1 MPSKPKKGVTGDS
14 EIISAVNV
22 CLNNFFK
29 TFSCGCDCS
38 SNISKLSDEISNCK
52 SLIET
57 QTTLISLLQQD
68 ITFLKNELHKVRSTS
83 PMSCKQKTTTGDN
96 RRLSL
101 AAKTYEEKN
110 LIATFSRSAD
120 VFNTD
125 RDPNKNHRYSSLRAT
140 GIILD
145 GGDESS
151 VSSDADN
158 TARPKSSNRQD
169 VTDVKGYN
177 HGQNGACSLFSQP
190 FEQYEDLNKH
200 LDATGNHI
208 DDINEHSV
216 ETTKLSSELP
226 KNFPNISQN
235 VRTYNKNDTTQHGV
249 ASNLRVSSNQQRNTQ
264 IKSRKKFISCNQ
276 NLLTGARAKLHPVDK
291 HCWIYVSNLSPS
303 QTVQDILDV
312 LHELDSEANFIV
324 EKPEHLNKRSTSS
337 VFTIRA
343 PLIHQTVLLTPDFW
357 PANTY
362 VNKYFLPRMK
372 QNFPQTNLNPLT
384 T

>member
-29 TFSCGCDCS
+29 AFSCGCDCS
-38 SNISKLSDEISNCK
+38 SSISKLSDQINNCK

-83 PMSCKQKTTTGDN
+83 PMSRMQKTTTSDN

-120 VFNTD
+120 AFNTD
-125 RDPNKNHRYSSLRAT
+125 REDPNKNHRYSSLRAT
-140 GIILD
+140 AIILD

-169 VTDVKGYN
+169 VTDVESYN
-177 HGQNGACSLFSQP
+177 YGQNGACSLFSQP

-200 LDATGNHI
+200 LDAT
-208 DDINEHSV
+208 
-216 ETTKLSSELP
+216 
-226 KNFPNISQN
+226 
-235 VRTYNKNDTTQHGV
+235 
-249 ASNLRVSSNQQRNTQ
+249 
-264 IKSRKKFISCNQ
+264 
-276 NLLTGARAKLHPVDK
+276 
-291 HCWIYVSNLSPS
+291 
-303 QTVQDILDV
+303 
-312 LHELDSEANFIV
+312 
-324 EKPEHLNKRSTSS
+324 
-337 VFTIRA
+337 
-343 PLIHQTVLLTPDFW
+343 
-357 PANTY
+357 
-362 VNKYFLPRMK
+362 
-372 QNFPQTNLNPLT
+372 
-384 T
+384 